1 MSDQRRALMAGVALL
16 ERAIDYSLGS
26 LRIVTPAALCR
37 PTPCAGWSLQE
48 LLQHLGDSLHALNE
62 AATGHISTDPA
73 ADRPGV
79 HRPVTGRLAADRPP
93 VVDRP
98 IVVDRPAAADGRA
111 AVHGEA
117 GVPSACGDVGL
128 PATHGDAGVP
138 PVRGATVPP
147 VRGATVPPVREA
159 VGVPSVRA
167 EVGISPLHGDAG
179 VASVRGDV
187 GVSPVRLHPNPALI
201 LRDTATEVLGRWTA
215 ITRADLITVHDRPLT
230 SPMVA
235 AVGAIEVAVHAWDV
249 ARACGERHPIPA
261 LLAEE
266 LLDLAHL
273 FVTRADRP
281 ARFGPP
287 VTVPMCAPAQDH
299 LLAYLGRYPAW
310 PVLG

>member
-48 LLQHLGDSLHALNE
+48 LLKHLDDSLQALNE
-62 AATGHISTDPA
+62 AATGHLTTGHLTTGRPTA
-73 ADRPGV
+73 ADRLRTERPPG
-79 HRPVTGRLAADRPP
+79 RRLAATPP
-93 VVDRP
+93 AHD
-98 IVVDRPAAADGRA
+98 DGTSPAR
-111 AVHGEA
+111 GEA
-117 GVPSACGDVGL
+117 GILPGRGDAGEPSARGG
-128 PATHGDAGVP
+128 AGVP
-138 PVRGATVPP
+138 PVRGGAGVPP
-147 VRGATVPPVREA
+147 VRGGAGVPPVRA
-159 VGVPSVRA
+159 ANLPPVPRAADVPSARGEGGVLS
-167 EVGISPLHGDAG
+167 VG
-179 VASVRGDV
+179 GDV
-187 GVSPVRLHPNPALI
+187 GVSPARLHPNPALT
-201 LRDTATEVLGRWTA
+201 LRDTATEVLGRWAAAT
-215 ITRADLITVHDRPLT
+215 TADLITVHDRPLT

-249 ARACGERHPIPA
+249 ARACGEHHPIPS

-299 LLAYLGRYPAW
+299 LLAHLGRHPAW
-310 PVLG
+310 PALG